1 MAVTVVAILFK
12 PNAQETVICNKLT
25 MKQPNPTEYP
35 SLKEY
40 AAELTEL
47 ENSPPTAIELHPLA
61 AIAIISH
68 IQLAIR
74 HPSVAGKDGLT
85 QIAIDVARQLQDLFN
100 PESTTYKV
108 LELGWKPEENIP
120 FAQEPKIEPF
130 KGFCE
135 EPCENFTRNLG
146 CRCTGYQIAELA
158 DGEKDLPPEVL
169 ATGAAI
175 FEKVKKLFEA
185 EGFEVID

>member
-1 MAVTVVAILFK
+1 VAVTVAATLFR
-12 PNAQETVICNKLT
+12 PNAQEAVICNKLT
-25 MKQPNPTEYP
+25 MKQPNPTDYP
-35 SLKEY
+35 NLKEY

-47 ENSPPTAIELHPLA
+47 ENAPPTAIKLHPLA

-108 LELGWKPEENIP
+108 LELGWKPEEDIP
-120 FAQEPKIEPF
+120 FAKEPEVKPF
-130 KGFCE
+130 EGFCE
-135 EPCENFTRNLG
+135 EPCENFTQNLG
-146 CRCTGYQIAELA
+146 CRCTGYQIAEVA
-158 DGEKDLPPEVL
+158 DGENDLPPEVL
-169 ATGAAI
+169 ASSAAI

-185 EGFEVID
+185 EGFEVIN